1 MERLLTELLR
11 HVRALKRSMARAK
24 RSSRAVK
31 RLLYKE
37 LRLTASPLTLL
48 FVLFGA
54 MTLLPGYP
62 ILVSGIVLCLGIFYS
77 FQTARD
83 ANDLLYTVLLPVEK
97 TDVVAG
103 KYAFVC
109 FVELLAFALMAALT
123 VLRMTLPAFQNA
135 PFYVHNIMMA
145 ANPLFLAF
153 ALLLFTAFN
162 LLFVGGFFK
171 TARGFAPPLVHFL
184 IAAVLITCAGEALH
198 HIPGLAFLNR
208 SAGEG
213 MWVQY
218 AALLVCAAA
227 YVMGTWWSCGRS
239 MERFEKIDL

>member
-1 MERLLTELLR
+1 MERFLTELLR

-37 LRLTASPLTLL
+37 LRLAASPVTFL
-48 FVLFGA
+48 FIFFGA
-54 MTLLPGYP
+54 MTLLPAYP
-62 ILVSGIVLCLGIFYS
+62 ILVSGIIICLGIFYS
-77 FQTARD
+77 FQTARE
-83 ANDLLYTVLLPVEK
+83 ANDLLFTVLLPVVK

-109 FVELLAFALMAALT
+109 FTQLLSFALMAALT
-123 VLRMTLPAFQNA
+123 VLRMTLPALRDA
-135 PFYVHNIMMA
+135 PVYAHNIMMA

-153 ALLLFTAFN
+153 TLLEFAAFN

-171 TARGFAPPLVHFL
+171 TVRGFARPLVSFL
-184 IAAVLITCAGEALH
+184 VAAVLITGAGEALH
-198 HIPGLAFLNR
+198 HIPGLRFLNN

-218 AALLVCAAA
+218 AVLALCAAA
-227 YVMGTWWSCGRS
+227 YAVGTWWSCGRS

>member
-1 MERLLTELLR
+1 MERFLTELLR
-11 HVRALKRSMARAK
+11 RLRALKRSMAEAK

-37 LRLTASPLTLL
+37 IRLAASPLT
-48 FVLFGA
+48 FFFILFGA

-62 ILVSGIVLCLGIFYS
+62 ILVGGIFVCLGIFYS
-77 FQTARD
+77 FQAARET
-83 ANDLLYTVLLPVEK
+83 NDILYTVLLPVAK

-109 FVELLAFALMAALT
+109 YIELLSFLLMT
-123 VLRMTLPAFQNA
+123 VMTALRMTVFASA
-135 PFYVHNIMMA
+135 PVYVNNVMMA
-145 ANPLFLAF
+145 ANPLFLGF
-153 ALLLFTAFN
+153 ALLLFASFN

-171 TARGFAPPLVHFL
+171 TAYNFGRPLVSFL
-184 IAAVLITCAGEALH
+184 IAAVLIVGVGETLH
-198 HIPGLAFLNR
+198 HIPGLEFLNR
-208 SAGEG
+208 GSGEL

-218 AALLVCAAA
+218 VVLAVCAVA
-227 YVMGTWWSCGRS
+227 YSFGTWWSCGRS

>member
-1 MERLLTELLR
+1 MERFLTELLR
-11 HVRALKRSMARAK
+11 HVRALKRSMAKVK

-37 LRLTASPLTLL
+37 LRLTASPLTFL
-48 FVLFGA
+48 FILFGA

-62 ILVSGIVLCLGIFYS
+62 ILVSGIIVCLGIFYS
-77 FQTARD
+77 FQIARE
-83 ANDLLYTVLLPVEK
+83 ANDILYTVLLPVAK

-109 FVELLAFALMAALT
+109 FVEFLAFVVMAALT
-123 VLRMTLPAFQNA
+123 VLRMTLPALQNA
-135 PFYVHNIMMA
+135 PMYAHNVMMA
-145 ANPLFLAF
+145 ANPLFLGF
-153 ALLLFTAFN
+153 ALLVFAAFN

-171 TARGFAPPLVHFL
+171 TTRGFARPLVHFL
-184 IAAVLITCAGEALH
+184 IVAVLIVAAGEALH
-198 HIPGLAFLNR
+198 HIPGLEFLNR
-208 SAGEG
+208 STGEL

-218 AALLVCAAA
+218 VVLFICAAA
-227 YVMGTWWSCGRS
+227 YILGTWWSCGRS